1 MSEAKP
7 QREDQEEIVARTMGF
22 MYMLDKEKNKK
33 KQRKTTVTEHEE
45 ENGMLGISSVFFS

>member
-33 KQRKTTVTEHEE
+33 KQRKTTVTEHEV
-45 ENGMLGISSVFFS
+45 ENGMLGISVFFS